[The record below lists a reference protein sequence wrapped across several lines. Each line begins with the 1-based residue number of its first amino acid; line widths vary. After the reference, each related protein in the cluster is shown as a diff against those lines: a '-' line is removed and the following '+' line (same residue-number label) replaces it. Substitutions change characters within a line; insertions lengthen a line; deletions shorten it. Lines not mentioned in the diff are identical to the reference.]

1 MNSIDLFCGA
11 GGFSEGARQAGVQ
24 VIAGADYDESAVKT
38 HEANHPDSLSIQQDL
53 VELTPEGFCD
63 TYDINPDDIDIV
75 TGGPPCQGFSN
86 ANYTRDIEDERN
98 NLVYIFSEYVTY
110 LQPEFVIMEN
120 VPGIQSL
127 DEGVYV
133 DGVVSDLEDAG
144 YTVTFK
150 VINTAEYGV
159 PQKRNRFILLA
170 SKNHTVEF
178 PDPTHTE
185 SEFKTVEEA
194 IGDLPIV
201 KAGEEDESVLNH
213 RAPNHHQST
222 VERISRA
229 DPGEPI
235 PYDNWSQ
242 KTRLHPD
249 EPAPTLLAGK
259 RSNFHKAHPETNR
272 GLTVRERARIQSFPD
287 SYEFIGPV
295 THQRRQT
302 GNAFPPEM
310 ARVLLEH
317 LQAEYSD

>member
-53 VELTPEGFCD
+53 VELTPEEFCD

-194 IGDLPIV
+194 LGDLPIV

-249 EPAPTLLAGK
+249 EPAPTL
-259 RSNFHKAHPETNR
+259 
-272 GLTVRERARIQSFPD
+272 
-287 SYEFIGPV
+287 
-295 THQRRQT
+295 
-302 GNAFPPEM
+302 
-310 ARVLLEH
+310 
-317 LQAEYSD
+317 